1 MAKLTAAFVRSA
13 APGKHHDQHGLILR
27 VTPSGSRQWIWRGT
41 VRGRRR
47 DFGLGGFPYTSLA
60 EARELAF
67 QYRKVARQG
76 GDPARQRAARAVPTF
91 AQAAEEAIRTRRMAW
106 RDDRTEKLWRSRLDA
121 YAMAKLGR
129 MPVDSITAAD
139 VASVL
144 LPVWSDKAETGRR
157 LRRIISAVMQACVAA
172 GHRTDDPAGP
182 VLTALLPKPGRMPAK
197 HYGALTH
204 GEVGAALAKVRD
216 FGEVWIAARLCF
228 EFVALTACRSGEAR
242 AATWAEIDIDTATWT
257 VPAERTKMARALR
270 VPLVTQTLRVLDAAR
285 ELTAGG
291 ADDLVFPARRGGVM
305 RDSTLATLPRRLGLG
320 TVHGLRSAFRSWCSE
335 RGVEHAAAELALG
348 HAIGSAT
355 VAAYAR
361 SDLLERRAALMQEW
375 ADYCERP

>member
-1 MAKLTAAFVRSA
+1 MAKLTARAVRSA

-27 VTPSGSRQWIWRGT
+27 VSPSGSRQWIWRGT

-47 DFGLGGFPYTSLA
+47 DFGLGGFPYTSLT

-76 GDPARQRAARAVPTF
+76 GDPAGLRAPRTVPTF
-91 AQAAEEAIRTRRMAW
+91 AQAAEDAIRTRSMAW
-106 RDDRTEKLWRSRLDA
+106 RDGRTEKLWRSRLDA
-121 YAMAKLGR
+121 YALPKLGR
-129 MPVDSITAAD
+129 MPVDSITPAD

-144 LPVWSDKAETGRR
+144 LPVWSEKVETGRR
-157 LRRIISAVMQACVAA
+157 LRRIISAVMQASVAA
-172 GHRTDDPAGP
+172 GHRADDPAGP
-182 VLTALLPKPGRMPAK
+182 VLTALLPKPGRVPAR
-197 HYGALTH
+197 HYGALSH
-204 GEVGAALAKVRD
+204 GDVAPALVKVRGA
-216 FGEVWIAARLCF
+216 GEVWTGARLCF
-228 EFVALTACRSGEAR
+228 EFIALTACRSGEAR
-242 AATWAEIDIDTATWT
+242 AATWAEVDLDSATWT

-270 VPLVTQTLRVLDAAR
+270 VPLATQALRVLDAAR
-285 ELTAGG
+285 DLTPDGT
-291 ADDLVFPARRGGVM
+291 DDLLFPALLGGVM

-335 RGVEHAAAELALG
+335 RGVDHAAAELALG

-375 ADYCERP
+375 ADYCERR

>member
-1 MAKLTAAFVRSA
+1 MAKLTARAVRSA
-13 APGKHHDQHGLILR
+13 APGKHHDLHGLILR
-27 VTPSGSRQWIWRGT
+27 VSPSGSRQWIWRGT

-47 DFGLGGFPYTSLA
+47 DFGLGGFPYTSLT

-76 GDPARQRAARAVPTF
+76 GDPAGLRTPPAVPTF
-91 AQAAEEAIRTRRMAW
+91 AQAAEDAIRTRSMAW
-106 RDDRTEKLWRSRLDA
+106 RDGRTEKLWRSRLDA
-121 YAMAKLGR
+121 YALPKLGR
-129 MPVDSITAAD
+129 MPVDSISPAD

-144 LPVWSDKAETGRR
+144 LPVWSEKVETGRR
-157 LRRIISAVMQACVAA
+157 LRRIISAVMQASVAA
-172 GHRTDDPAGP
+172 GHRADDPAGP
-182 VLTALLPKPGRMPAK
+182 VLTALLPKPGRVPAR
-197 HYGALTH
+197 HYGALSH
-204 GEVGAALAKVRD
+204 GDVALALVKVREA
-216 FGEVWIAARLCF
+216 GEVWTGARLCF
-228 EFVALTACRSGEAR
+228 EFIALTACRSGEAR
-242 AATWAEIDIDTATWT
+242 AATWAEVDIDSATWT

-270 VPLVTQTLRVLDAAR
+270 VPLATQALRVLAAAR
-285 ELTAGG
+285 ELTTGG
-291 ADDLVFPARRGGVM
+291 ADDLLFPALLGGVM

-335 RGVEHAAAELALG
+335 RGVDHAAAELALG

-375 ADYCERP
+375 ADYCDRR

>member
-1 MAKLTAAFVRSA
+1 MAKLTARAVRSA

-27 VTPSGSRQWIWRGT
+27 VSPSGSRQWIWRGT

-47 DFGLGGFPYTSLA
+47 DFGLGGFPYTSLT

-76 GDPARQRAARAVPTF
+76 GDPAGLRAPRAVPTF
-91 AQAAEEAIRTRRMAW
+91 AQAAEDAIRTRSMSW
-106 RDDRTEKLWRSRLDA
+106 RDGRTEKLWRSRLDA
-121 YAMAKLGR
+121 YALPQLGR
-129 MPVDSITAAD
+129 MPVDSITPAD

-144 LPVWSDKAETGRR
+144 LPVWSEKVETGRR
-157 LRRIISAVMQACVAA
+157 LRRIISAVMQASVAA
-172 GHRTDDPAGP
+172 GHRADDPAGP
-182 VLTALLPKPGRMPAK
+182 VLTALLPKPGRVPAK
-197 HYGALTH
+197 HYGALSH
-204 GEVGAALAKVRD
+204 AEVAPALVKVREA
-216 FGEVWIAARLCF
+216 GEVWTGARLCF
-228 EFVALTACRSGEAR
+228 ELIALTACRSGEAR
-242 AATWAEIDIDTATWT
+242 AATWAEVDIDSATWT

-270 VPLVTQTLRVLDAAR
+270 VPLATQTLRVLAAAR
-285 ELTAGG
+285 ELTPGG
-291 ADDLVFPARRGGVM
+291 ADDLLFPARLGGVM

-335 RGVEHAAAELALG
+335 RGVDHAVAELALG

-375 ADYCERP
+375 ADYCDRP